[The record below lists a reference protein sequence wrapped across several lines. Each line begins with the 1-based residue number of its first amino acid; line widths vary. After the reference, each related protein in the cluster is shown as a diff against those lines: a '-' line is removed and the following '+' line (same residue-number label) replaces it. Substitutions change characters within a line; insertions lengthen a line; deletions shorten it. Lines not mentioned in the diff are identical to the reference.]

1 MDVPL
6 KLNDIGIRIG
16 LQGYKR
22 KSSTFSLMTDVG
34 GLSAFYKENS
44 LYKGGFFRINDFVV

>member
-6 KLNDIGIRIG
+6 KKNDIGIRNG
-16 LQGYKR
+16 LKGNR

-44 LYKGGFFRINDFVV
+44 LYKGGFFKINDFVV